1 MYKQLESM
9 RAAQQVA
16 VTGTRG
22 SAALGRSPQAA
33 AAEDAVLLEPTS
45 VAESEEVL
53 IVDGRA
59 KLGPA
64 ELVEHKLSN
73 LLRSTPISISHARL
87 STVCGRRRSF

>member
-9 RAAQQVA
+9 RAAQQITA
-16 VTGTRG
+16 TRG

-33 AAEDAVLLEPTS
+33 AADAVLPELTRVP
-45 VAESEEVL
+45 ESEEVL

-73 LLRSTPISISHARL
+73 LLRSTAVPISHARL
-87 STVCGRRRSF
+87 STVCGRRRSC